1 MNLNRIIES
10 AEKQYKQILEEYFI
24 SVYNERSLPS
34 HGIDHHRRVWKY
46 SRELLKFVHAKNK
59 KQLSILTSEL
69 IIASYMHDIGMSV
82 DPGIKHGKY
91 SKDLCARFLAI
102 NNLLINDYLNVLEAV
117 ENHDN
122 KEYIENSS
130 RNNLLT
136 VLSVSDD
143 LDAFGFIGIYRYI
156 EIYLIRETGPE
167 NLGLLIKTN
176 AARRFGNFE
185 KTFGKAKKLIE
196 THQQRYLVLNDF
208 FTKYNEQLPS
218 YQFGTINPSGY
229 CGVIELFGIMIN
241 NKMELNELITYSEKY
256 SEEPVINWFF
266 SELSS
271 ELLVEHKVL

>member
-1 MNLNRIIES
+1 MELNKIIES

-46 SRELLKFVHAKNK
+46 SGKLLKFVPVKNK

-91 SKDLCARFLAI
+91 SKDLCTRFLAI
-102 NNLLINDYLNVLEAV
+102 NNLRINDYLNVLEAV

-130 RNNLLT
+130 RNDLLT

-156 EIYLIRETGPE
+156 EIYLIRETEPE
-167 NLGLLIKTN
+167 NIGLLIKAN

-185 KTFGKAKKLIE
+185 KTVGKAKKFIE
-196 THQQRYLVLNDF
+196 THRQRYLALNDF

-218 YQFGTINPSGY
+218 YQFGTLNPSGY
-229 CGVIELFGIMIN
+229 CGVIELIGNMIN
-241 NKMELNELITYSEKY
+241 NKMELKELFTYSEKY
-256 SEEPVINWFF
+256 YADPVINWFF
-266 SELSS
+266 SELRK
-271 ELLVEHKVL
+271 ECI

>member
-1 MNLNRIIES
+1 MNHNRIIES

-46 SRELLKFVHAKNK
+46 SREILKFIPVKNK

-102 NNLLINDYLNVLEAV
+102 NNLRVNDYLNVLEAV

-130 RNNLLT
+130 RNDLLT

-167 NLGLLIKTN
+167 NLGLLIKAN

-185 KTFGKAKKLIE
+185 KTFVKAKKLIE
-196 THQQRYLVLNDF
+196 THKQRYLVLNDF

-218 YQFGTINPSGY
+218 YQFGTSNPSGC
-229 CGVIELFGIMIN
+229 CGVIELIGNMIN
-241 NKMELNELITYSEKY
+241 NKMELKEIINSGKQNNDPI
-256 SEEPVINWFF
+256 INWFF
-266 SELSS
+266 SQLAF
-271 ELLVEHKVL
+271 ELLAEY